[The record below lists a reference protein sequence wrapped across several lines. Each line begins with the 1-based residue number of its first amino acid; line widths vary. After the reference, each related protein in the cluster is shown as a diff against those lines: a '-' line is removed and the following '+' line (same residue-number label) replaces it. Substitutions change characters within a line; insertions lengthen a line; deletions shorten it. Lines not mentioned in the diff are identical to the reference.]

1 MRPQDPNFPQEIP
14 PVPPPRDSGQRSSSQ
29 SEPESGDIKPGLD
42 LSSGEPLSQAAES
55 PDAAPQDAVLQDAV
69 PQAAEPQDAAPQNSA
84 RGNGD
89 RNSPS
94 QANNPINSAPPARA
108 PGGNDR
114 AYTPDPQPWTDRD
127 LQNAEDRSSTPP
139 TKAKTVYPSRR
150 QPPQPA
156 PNRNS
161 RSISPAEDVWT
172 DTDIPYQPKEL
183 GVVDQLLLLLA
194 EVATGWKK
202 VLRWVRSQL
211 PPDLQRQLSDGLLT
225 AIALG
230 LLMLLLALWNPLGT
244 GGSEQVASEPLPP
257 ITTAAPAPNDL
268 FAEPISEPS
277 SQPVAPKVPAAAP
290 EPTPEPT
297 PQQSLI
303 ADIQD
308 RVSRI
313 SRSYG
318 AGLVQSV
325 EVNLPENTLGINV
338 AEAWYSLLTNQQ
350 DEVAQDMYTQAQG
363 LKFGTLQLRDPE
375 GVVVAR
381 NPVVG
386 PSMIV
391 LRRMR

>member
-14 PVPPPRDSGQRSSSQ
+14 PVPPPRGSGQHNSGQ
-29 SEPESGDIKPGLD
+29 SEPEAGDIKPDLD
-42 LSSGEPLSQAAES
+42 LSSGEPLPQAAES
-55 PDAAPQDAVLQDAV
+55 PDSVPQDSV
-69 PQAAEPQDAAPQNSA
+69 PQDSVPRDSVPRDSVP
-84 RGNGD
+84 RDSVPGNGD
-89 RNSPS
+89 RNNPS
-94 QANNPINSAPPARA
+94 QANQPINPAPPARA
-108 PGGNDR
+108 PRSNDR

-127 LQNAEDRSSTPP
+127 LQNAGDRSSTPP
-139 TKAKTVYPSRR
+139 AEAKPVYSSRG

-156 PNRNS
+156 PYRNPP
-161 RSISPAEDVWT
+161 SISPAEDVWT

-194 EVATGWKK
+194 EVANGWKK

-230 LLMLLLALWNPLGT
+230 LLMLLLALWNPLGA
-244 GGSEQVASEPLPP
+244 GGGERADSEPLPR
-257 ITTAAPAPNDL
+257 ITAAAPAPEDL
-268 FAEPISEPS
+268 FAESIAEPA
-277 SQPVAPKVPAAAP
+277 SQTVAPEAPAAAP
-290 EPTPEPT
+290 EPTPAPT
-297 PQQSLI
+297 PEQSLI
-303 ADIQD
+303 ADIQG

-325 EVNLPENTLGINV
+325 EVNLPENTLGINL
-338 AEAWYSLLTNQQ
+338 AEAWYGLLTNQQ
-350 DEVAQDMYTQAQG
+350 NEVAQDIYAQAQG

-386 PSMIV
+386 PNMIV